1 MVTAA
6 NVHWEHER
14 WAEAGGT
21 LEAAAELCATRP
33 AWRANV
39 AHALSM
45 QGTAPHGPLPPCDVD
60 PNVVITCLTFS
71 THHAC
76 KSLRLAAATLLRE
89 A

>member
-6 NVHWEHER
+6 TVHWEHER

-45 QGTAPHGPLPPCDVD
+45 QGAAPHARHDHAMVTRTWRPLP
-60 PNVVITCLTFS
+60 F
-71 THHAC
+71 
-76 KSLRLAAATLLRE
+76 
-89 A
+89 